1 MPEPMDGE
9 NEDAGLEAVF
19 RRLIGST
26 GPISVAHY
34 MSEANA
40 HYYGRADP
48 LGAAG
53 DFITAPE
60 ISQMFGELVGVWL
73 KLGWDRIGSPLPFTL
88 AEIGPGRGTLMADIM
103 RTLRKLDPAM
113 AASAN
118 VALIEISPR
127 LRDVQRE
134 TLSRVGVTPQFHDS
148 VERLPAQPV
157 LIVGNEIF
165 DAIPFR
171 QFVRT
176 ETGWRERVVG
186 LDPSGALCFFA
197 GTASLDPSLLPP
209 DAGNAPL
216 GAIVEVAP
224 ARTALM
230 DTIAERLVTHGGCG
244 LFIDYG
250 YVTPATGDSF
260 QALRRHL
267 SEDVLAHPGQA
278 DLTSHVDFAA
288 LAAIA
293 KRAGLHT
300 DLATQGDFLLGL
312 GLLER
317 AGRLGAQASQ
327 EGRATISH
335 AVERLAGPD
344 QMGALFKVLAIT
356 ADASKGGA
364 AD

>member
-1 MPEPMDGE
+1 MT
-9 NEDAGLEAVF
+9 ALLQ
-19 RRLIGST
+19 RLKDLVAAT
-26 GPISVAHY
+26 GPMSVADYMAMCLFDPADGYY
-34 MSEANA
+34 MSRE
-40 HYYGRADP
+40 P
-48 LGAAG
+48 FGAGG
-53 DFITAPE
+53 DFTTAPE

-148 VERLPAQPV
+148 VESLPAQPA

-176 ETGWRERVVG
+176 EAGWRERVVG
-186 LDPSGALCFFA
+186 LDASGALCFFA
-197 GTASLDPSLLPP
+197 GNASLDPSLLPP

-230 DTIAERLVTHGGCG
+230 DTIAERLATHGGCG

-250 YVTPATGDSF
+250 YLAPATGDSF
-260 QALRRHL
+260 QALRHHL

-288 LAAIA
+288 LAAVA

-300 DLATQGDFLLGL
+300 DLTTQGDFLLGL

-327 EGRATISH
+327 EGRAAISH

-356 ADASKGGA
+356 ADAGRGGA